1 MAEEFLKKVYDK
13 YLGSDYE
20 FGDSDLNPKREI
32 SKSGLEALE
41 DEEEAILA
49 KISERI
55 KKLHEMSS
63 TLPKYKVPEK
73 VENDNFTTE
82 STGAA
87 LGSDPSPSV
96 NENTVQIK
104 LNMGGDTS
112 DKHLLLPSGGTNTQV
127 DFLLSE
133 LEQIMIPVLTIINAP
148 DFPGRFPGPGS
159 IVPLMDP
166 ACDEYDNDR
175 DSEYE
180 SENKD
185 LLALKKDGEESSSG
199 SGDSDEED
207 SSISTK
213 DAAEAADDA
222 ATENE
227 NLAAQQVAE
236 RNREVAECIA
246 KEVPILSSILA
257 MLKIVNVIKKVLM
270 LILTIVVP
278 IVKMIAFAAQC
289 WINPPAAAQVI
300 QMVAEKIAAL
310 LITALGE
317 ILQMLWN
324 MLELD
329 CKTEQTQKILDEI
342 NEVLSGVSSALR
354 STKSSAISFSK
365 QMKSMGETF
374 KNLPEQMQKGAE
386 NWTKE
391 FQALGEEDTWNQGNE
406 ALTRSLFGM
415 ADPSKNPGDATNN
428 LLQKSLPFGI
438 KDKLNKA
445 LNSTKNIIKN
455 TKQVIQNA
463 DMSKDQKTA
472 GVQQTLNKLVETLGP
487 IKIK

>member
-49 KISERI
+49 KINERI

-73 VENDNFTTE
+73 IENDNFTTE

-112 DKHLLLPSGGTNTQV
+112 DKHLLLPSGGTNAQV

-133 LEQIMIPVLTIINAP
+133 LEQIMIPVLTIINTP
-148 DFPGRFPGPGS
+148 DFPGRYPGPGS

-175 DSEYE
+175 DDEYE

-185 LLALKKDGEESSSG
+185 LLALKKDDNASKAS
-199 SGDSDEED
+199 DSDKDD
-207 SSISTK
+207 SSTSTK
-213 DAAEAADDA
+213 DAAEAADSA
-222 ATENE
+222 ASENE
-227 NLAAQQVAE
+227 ENAAKQVAE

-246 KEVPILSSILA
+246 KEIPILSSILA
-257 MLKIVNVIKKVLM
+257 MLKIVNVIKKILM

-278 IVKMIAFAAQC
+278 IVKMITFASQC

-365 QMKSMGETF
+365 QMQSIGETF
-374 KNLPEQMQKGAE
+374 KNLPEQMEKGAK

-391 FQALGEEDTWNQGNE
+391 LEALGDEDTWNQGNE
-406 ALTRSLFGM
+406 AMKRALFGM
-415 ADPSKNPGDATNN
+415 SDPSANPGDATSN
-428 LLQKSLPFGI
+428 LLQKALPPGI

-472 GVQQTLNKLVETLGP
+472 GVQQTLNKLVETLGQ